1 LTERP
6 PLDSPIR
13 QARARHWL
21 RPTGLRVLVVL
32 ALVLAVWGWFDVR
45 VRGTVDPN
53 SMIHKTDFT
62 VYTEAGAAFFDG
74 RDPYKV
80 TNPRGWGYLYPPLFA
95 MLVAPLH
102 VLEPQTQVLVWFG
115 LSIMMTWGCYAEC
128 LRVARAAMPGE
139 PDRGVFGPI
148 PNWIGAAAIAAALF
162 PALNCLQ
169 RGQVGIAKLY
179 LLLLGL
185 RLLME
190 SRSLARSFLGGGVMS
205 LAIVLKFTPLVPVA
219 IVLVQELVAAWR
231 DPDRRALLPRAG
243 ACSAGTLGGLA
254 LFLFLVPA
262 CLVGWSTNLRH
273 LNSWTQWISHAG
285 EIRTDDTFTGDNTS
299 PRNQSFGN
307 AAHHLGNWVHYYFAG
322 GPNDE
327 GPEQLRLGGKGLL
340 MDAPWARR
348 IILAIRLAAGC
359 LLLPMGFRLGRA
371 DDVLGRVAGFGL
383 ACLATLII
391 SPVARA
397 HYYVLVFPAVIFVSL
412 WLVRHG
418 RPRAAL
424 CSAIVPAALVIAHY
438 AAIHIVG
445 RVGLLGLGA
454 TVWFFWATITLV
466 LERKPTATRQHL
478 PLEAPQPAG
487 AHDRPLAA

>member
-1 LTERP
+1 MTERP
-6 PLDSPIR
+6 PLDPPIR
-13 QARARHWL
+13 QPPARHWL
-21 RPTGLRVLVVL
+21 RPTRLRVLVVL
-32 ALVLAVWGWFDVR
+32 ALVLAAWGWFDVR

-53 SMIHKTDFT
+53 LSIHKTDFT

-102 VLEPQTQVLVWFG
+102 ALQPPMQVLVWFG
-115 LSIMMTWGCYAEC
+115 LSILMAWGCYVEC
-128 LRVARAAMPGE
+128 LRIARTALADQ
-139 PDRGVFGPI
+139 PDRGLFEPI

-185 RLLME
+185 RLVVE
-190 SRSLARSFLGGGVMS
+190 SRSLARSFLGGGVLS

-219 IVLVQELVAAWR
+219 IVLLQELVAACR
-231 DPDRRALLPRAG
+231 DRERSQLLPRAG
-243 ACSAGTLGGLA
+243 ACSAGTLCGMA

-262 CLVGWSTNLRH
+262 CLVGWSANLRH

-285 EIRTDDTFTGDNTS
+285 EIRTDDSFTGDNTS
-299 PRNQSFGN
+299 PRNQSFAN
-307 AAHHLGNWVHYYFAG
+307 AAHHLGNWTHYYFAG

-371 DDVLGRVAGFGL
+371 DDLLGRAAGFGL
-383 ACLATLII
+383 ACVATLVI

-397 HYYVLVFPAVIFVSL
+397 HYFVLVFPAVIFVSL
-412 WLVRHG
+412 WLLRRG

-424 CSAIVPAALVIAHY
+424 CSAIVPATLVIAHY
-438 AAIHIVG
+438 CAIHVVG
-445 RVGLLGLGA
+445 RVGLLGLG
-454 TVWFFWATITLV
+454 TTLWFFWATVTV
-466 LERKPTATRQHL
+466 VFERDRTATGQHSRN
-478 PLEAPQPAG
+478 ETPQPAG
-487 AHDRPLAA
+487 TLERPLAA